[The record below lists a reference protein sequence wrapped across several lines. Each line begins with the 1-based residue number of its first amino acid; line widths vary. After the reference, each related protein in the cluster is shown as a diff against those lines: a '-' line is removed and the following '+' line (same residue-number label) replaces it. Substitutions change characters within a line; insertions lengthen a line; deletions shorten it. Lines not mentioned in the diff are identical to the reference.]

1 MAIYFDMAIC
11 TGKSS
16 QNALHIK
23 AHFADMESII
33 QDYPFLERCDDEGN
47 WWITLVPK
55 GFGFGIPW
63 DKSEL
68 INSQAKRLAI
78 IKSIYGR
85 LQKISKFELAV
96 MGWEAADFV
105 RDLDDQVAKIG
116 GIKISADYLSTP
128 GTVLHKDIWEDLGE
142 PENFTPFSSS
152 HVWTGD
158 LKALAKSE

>member
-23 AHFADMESII
+23 AHFSRMDCII
-33 QDYPFLERCDDEGN
+33 QDYPFLEQCDDNGN

-55 GFGFGIPW
+55 GFGFGVPW
-63 DKSEL
+63 DKGPL
-68 INSQAKRLAI
+68 INSKGERLVI
-78 IKSIYGR
+78 IKSIYHQ
-85 LQKISKFELAV
+85 LQQISKFEFAV
-96 MGWEAADFV
+96 MGWEAADYV
-105 RDLDDQVAKIG
+105 KDLDDQVVEID
-116 GIKISADYLSTP
+116 GIKINADYISAP
-128 GTVLHKDIWEDLGE
+128 GTVMLKEHWERLGE
-142 PENFTPFSSS
+142 PSNFTLFSST